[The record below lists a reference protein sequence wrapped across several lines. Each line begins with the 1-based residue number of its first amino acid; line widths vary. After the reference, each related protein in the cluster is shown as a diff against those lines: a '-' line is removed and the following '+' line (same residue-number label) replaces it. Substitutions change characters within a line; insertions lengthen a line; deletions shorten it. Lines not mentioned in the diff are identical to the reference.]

1 MVNKS
6 QNVLSIWTD
15 SIDFPKT
22 CSSTRWW
29 KRQEEVRTRRTS
41 STCSGLEIDE
51 QRLLRNGSFV
61 HLAPKE
67 FETLRLLV
75 EHHGRLVSK
84 RMLLDHVWTGT
95 FVGDDAITQRIC
107 VLRKALGEPEGAR
120 FIETVPKCGYRF
132 VAPVRALKR

>member
-1 MVNKS
+1 MDRLDRLPED
-6 QNVLSIWTD
+6 VL
-15 SIDFPKT
+15 IDALV
-22 CSSTRWW
+22 
-29 KRQEEVRTRRTS
+29 EA
-41 STCSGLEIDE
+41 SGRGSDAAYEFDVFRLEIDE

>member
-1 MVNKS
+1 MSAKLNRLPED
-6 QNVLSIWTD
+6 VLIDAVVEASGRGTD
-15 SIDFPKT
+15 AAYEFGVF
-22 CSSTRWW
+22 R
-29 KRQEEVRTRRTS
+29 
-41 STCSGLEIDE
+41 LEIDE

-84 RMLLDHVWTGT
+84 QMLLDHVWTGT

-107 VLRKALGEPEGAR
+107 VLRKALGEQPERAR
-120 FIETVPKCGYRF
+120 FIETVPKRGYRF
-132 VAPVRALKR
+132 VAPVRALKW